1 MSNPLR
7 IGVLG
12 CAAIA
17 RPFIRDVAA
26 SPLVRVVAVASRS
39 ADKAAAFAAETG
51 VARHHGSYEALLADR
66 EVDAIYLP
74 LPNSLHA
81 EWAMAAARAGKHVLC
96 EKPLAV
102 SRAEALTMFEAAR
115 AHHVWLMEAFM
126 YRFHPRTQKLAEL
139 LAQRAIG
146 QVRLIRASFGFF
158 LSAPNDV
165 RLNADLVGGA
175 LMDVGCYC
183 VNLARMVAGD
193 APTHAS
199 AAAVWAASGV
209 DETLAGTLTFPGG
222 VLAQIACTLA
232 GSFHQQIQIIG
243 SDGSIDIDGA
253 FNLPADQPGHMRIRY
268 GARAERTEELTF
280 APVDQYQLEAEALSQ
295 LVQAGHGATKLPE
308 MPLAETL
315 DNMATIEALLRSA
328 RTGQSVEIAP

>member
-1 MSNPLR
+1 MRWGIISTGH
-7 IGVLG
+7 IATKF
-12 CAAIA
+12 AAA
-17 RPFIRDVAA
+17 LKHSASEQVVAA
-26 SPLVRVVAVASRS
+26 ASRNPERA
-39 ADKAAAFAAETG
+39 ADFAQTHGIAQ
-51 VARHHGSYEALLADR
+51 AYGSYAALLADPHV
-66 EVDAIYLP
+66 EAVYIG

-81 EWAMAAARAGKHVLC
+81 EWAIKAAQAGKHILC

-268 GARAERTEELTF
+268 GARAERTEEITF